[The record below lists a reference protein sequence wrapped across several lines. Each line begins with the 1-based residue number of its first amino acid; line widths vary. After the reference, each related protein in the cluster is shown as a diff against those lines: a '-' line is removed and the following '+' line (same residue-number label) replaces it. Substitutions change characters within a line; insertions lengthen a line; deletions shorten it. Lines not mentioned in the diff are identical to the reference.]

1 MDLIFPKKIKE
12 LDKAL
17 KTLEEVA
24 FTDDYEHN
32 ISRDLRVLRFLYTA
46 ELFQKVLKYFLREN
60 LKIETKFPADVY
72 RKARSSEIISDED
85 TETLLNMI
93 DDRNFCA
100 HAYQEYVVEKI
111 SQKVPLYTTLM
122 RKIYITIHKF

>member
-17 KTLEEVA
+17 KNLEEVA

-46 ELFQKVLKYFLREN
+46 ELFQKVLKYYLREN

-72 RKARSSEIISDED
+72 RKARNTEII
-85 TETLLNMI
+85 TEEETENLLNMI

-111 SQKVPLYTTLM
+111 SKKVPEYTKLM
-122 RKIYITIHKF
+122 REIYLRINK